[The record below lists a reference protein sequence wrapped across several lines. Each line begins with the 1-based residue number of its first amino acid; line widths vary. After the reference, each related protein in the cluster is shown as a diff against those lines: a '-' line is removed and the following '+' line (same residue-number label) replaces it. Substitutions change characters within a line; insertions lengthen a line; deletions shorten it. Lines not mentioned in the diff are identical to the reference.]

1 MPRGWLGFVLL
12 ASERNLN
19 GKNGMLKRLGL
30 GLLFAVGIAGAAAAQ
45 GWTRFDGQYVGEL
58 TLAGVVSGEC
68 MHPPPGSAYP
78 MTIAGG
84 QVRFKYVPRF
94 DTTLIGRVDQN
105 GNFKAARQ
113 LKRGWVSMTGH
124 VDANG
129 VTASI
134 VSPSCNYNFQ
144 SHQ

>member
-1 MPRGWLGFVLL
+1 
-12 ASERNLN
+12 
-19 GKNGMLKRLGL
+19 MLKRLGL
-30 GLLFAVGIAGAAAAQ
+30 GLLLGAVIAGTASAQ

-58 TLAGVVSGEC
+58 TLTGVASGEC

-94 DTTLIGRVDQN
+94 DTTLIGKVDQN
-105 GNFKAARQ
+105 GNFRAARQ
-113 LKRGWVSMTGH
+113 LKKGWVSMTGH
-124 VDANG
+124 VDSNG

-134 VSPSCNYNFQ
+134 VSPSCNYSFQ